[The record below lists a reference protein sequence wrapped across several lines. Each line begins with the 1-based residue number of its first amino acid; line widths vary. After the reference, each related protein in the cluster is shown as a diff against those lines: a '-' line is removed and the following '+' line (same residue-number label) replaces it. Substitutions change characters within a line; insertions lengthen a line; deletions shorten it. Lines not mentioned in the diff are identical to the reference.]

1 MRSSPYPLPV
11 GEADSESFRSR
22 RGKSPDL
29 GHYEMTSE
37 TTAGKEEMLFGGD
50 GFEEMVA
57 RVTEVEKKLGLYDLA
72 QFTPKI

>member
-11 GEADSESFRSR
+11 GEADGDSR
-22 RGKSPDL
+22 RGGKSPDL

-57 RVTEVEKKLGLYDLA
+57 RVAEVEKKLGLYDLA